1 MKDSLAP
8 QNATTTDT
16 TSTNEMQGW
25 IEKKLLE
32 SERKEADEAR
42 QKLAA
47 IVVSSSDAIIGKTL
61 DGIITSWNAA
71 AERMYGYTG
80 DEIVG
85 KPITLLFP
93 LDRQNE
99 FTSIMEQIKKGERI
113 DSYETT
119 RVRKDGTILIVS
131 VTVSP
136 VKNTAGEI

>member
-42 QKLAA
+42 LKLAA

-61 DGIITSWNAA
+61 DFSLPLK
-71 AERMYGYTG
+71 EP
-80 DEIVG
+80 
-85 KPITLLFP
+85 KPALLT
-93 LDRQNE
+93 N
-99 FTSIMEQIKKGERI
+99 
-113 DSYETT
+113 
-119 RVRKDGTILIVS
+119 
-131 VTVSP
+131 
-136 VKNTAGEI
+136 